1 MTRDGAVSVPPEKQY
16 PWQSSKTSW
25 GDCSTWRGG
34 SWASNTP
41 YQAAAKEVSN
51 DNEDAIKDGA
61 LLSTAA
67 APGWERSAEEAST
80 TVSHGNS
87 DVAELVPEGLGQA
100 THVEGQIS
108 ETDSVV
114 ASLPNECQKLQ
125 EFESELLE
133 ERRCRER
140 VEAELKEE
148 RLHSKQLEAQL
159 AEERCRREE
168 LERRLAENDTRHP
181 EVCREVVTDAHQS
194 ACTNAVDH
202 SSPELPSQTHRQEE
216 PVKDEHPH
224 QKEEWY
230 QKWLRRQENKSR
242 QVVEIGQPP
251 EAEDV
256 QTSKG
261 TDHENEPSVT
271 HQNVEGSE
279 KRVCPDDGKK
289 YTFEELQV
297 AFGKEYTAEDL
308 KSYWKDAM
316 KVEGAEV
323 APPEPATKGYEHEEW
338 YQKWLRR
345 QKNKSRQIIEIG

>member
-1 MTRDGAVSVPPEKQY
+1 VTRDGVVSVPPEKQSQ
-16 PWQSSKTSW
+16 WQGSRTSW
-25 GDCSTWRGG
+25 DSSTWRGG
-34 SWASNTP
+34 SWACNTP
-41 YQAAAKEVSN
+41 FQAGVKEPST
-51 DNEDAIKDGA
+51 DNEDTMKDGV
-61 LLSTAA
+61 LLGNAA

-80 TVSHGNS
+80 TLSHGNS
-87 DVAELVPEGLGQA
+87 DVAELVTEGVGGQP
-100 THVEGQIS
+100 THAEGQLS

-114 ASLPNECQKLQ
+114 ASLPTDCQKLQ
-125 EFESELLE
+125 ELESELLE
-133 ERRCRER
+133 ERRCREK

-159 AEERCRREE
+159 TEERCRREE
-168 LERRLAENDTRHP
+168 LERRLAENGTGHP
-181 EVCREVVTDAHQS
+181 EVSREVVTDADHS
-194 ACTNAVDH
+194 ASWNAVVP
-202 SSPELPSQTHRQEE
+202 SSPEIPPQTHSQES
-216 PVKDEHPH
+216 VKDEHPH

-230 QKWLRRQENKSR
+230 QKWLRRQETKGR

-251 EAEDV
+251 DAEDV
-256 QTSKG
+256 QISKG
-261 TDHENEPSVT
+261 ADHENEPSVT
-271 HQNVEGSE
+271 HQNVDSSE

-289 YTFEELQV
+289 YTFEELQA

-308 KSYWKDAM
+308 KSYWRDAM